1 MEDMLDRPDQ
11 PAILVV
17 DDTPENLELMS
28 ELLLLDDY
36 RVKVASSGTSAL
48 RIALEIPQPDL
59 ILLDIMMPGMDG
71 YEVCRMLKGNP
82 LTTAI
87 PVIFLTAKSAME
99 DEQLGLDVG
108 AVDYIAKPISP
119 PVVLARVKSH
129 LQLKATA
136 DFLRDKSEY
145 LELEVKRRTQEIQR
159 LHDATIEA
167 MAALV
172 DMRDSPGG
180 RRLLRI
186 ERYVCLLAEA
196 LIRRDGFV
204 GELGLEDI
212 EVLGKSAL
220 LHDIGKVILPD
231 RVLLNPGAL
240 DAEDLAILHRHPLAG
255 RDALLM
261 AERRFG
267 GSADFLHYAKEIT
280 YGHHEHWDGSG
291 FPQGLR
297 GEAIPLSAR
306 IVTLAYHYDR
316 LTSRHPYHS
325 PLAPEEAALQIEA
338 GSGSLFDPQ
347 LVEVFAEVTEQF
359 AVIARHLADTD
370 RSLNNGLQRIEQ
382 SLAETIELEP
392 PPPSAEA

>member
-1 MEDMLDRPDQ
+1 MDEMLDRPDQ
-11 PAILVV
+11 PVVLVV

-36 RVKVASSGTSAL
+36 RVKVASNGTHAL
-48 RIALEIPQPDL
+48 RIALDSPQPDL

-82 LTTAI
+82 ATAAI
-87 PVIFLTAKSAME
+87 PVIFLTAKSSAE

-119 PVVLARVKSH
+119 PVVLARVKNH

-159 LHDATIEA
+159 LHDATLEA
-167 MAALV
+167 MAVLV
-172 DMRDSPGG
+172 DLRDNPGG
-180 RRLLRI
+180 HRLARI

-196 LIRRDGFV
+196 LIRQDGFA
-204 GELGLEDI
+204 GELSLEDVQ
-212 EVLGKSAL
+212 VLGKSAL

-240 DAEDLAILHRHPLAG
+240 SPEDLAILHRHPIAG
-255 RDALLM
+255 RDALAL

-267 GSADFLHYAKEIT
+267 GSAEFLHYAKEIA
-280 YGHHEHWDGSG
+280 YSHHEHWDGSG
-291 FPQGLR
+291 FPQGLK

-306 IVTLAYHYDR
+306 IVGLAYHYDR
-316 LTSRHPYHS
+316 LTSRHPYHT
-325 PLAPEEAALQIEA
+325 PLTPEEAALRIQA
-338 GSGSLFDPQ
+338 GAGTLFDPQ
-347 LVEVFAEVTEQF
+347 LVRVFAEVAEAF
-359 AVIARHLADTD
+359 ARVARRLADSDQTL
-370 RSLNNGLQRIEQ
+370 SGELQRLEQ

-392 PPPSAEA
+392 LPAP

>member
-1 MEDMLDRPDQ
+1 MLDRPDQ
-11 PAILVV
+11 PVILVV

-28 ELLLLDDY
+28 ELLLLDEY
-36 RVKVASSGTSAL
+36 RVKVASNGTHAL
-48 RIALEIPQPDL
+48 RIALDTPPPDL

-82 LTTAI
+82 ATAGI
-87 PVIFLTAKSAME
+87 PVIFLTAKSSAE

-119 PVVLARVKSH
+119 PVVLARVKNH

-145 LELEVKRRTQEIQR
+145 LELEVKRRTRENQR

-172 DMRDSPGG
+172 DLRDSPGG

-196 LIRRDGFV
+196 LIRQDTV
-204 GELGLEDI
+204 DDLSLEDV

-240 DAEDLAILHRHPLAG
+240 DAEDLAILHRHPVAG
-255 RDALLM
+255 RDALAM

-267 GSADFLHYAKEIT
+267 GSADFLHYAKEIA
-280 YGHHEHWDGSG
+280 YSHHEHWDGSG
-291 FPQGLR
+291 FPEGLK

-306 IVTLAYHYDR
+306 IVSIAYHYDR
-316 LTSRHPYHS
+316 LTSRHPYHT
-325 PLAPEEAALQIEA
+325 PLTPEEASLQIQA
-338 GSGSLFDPQ
+338 GAGRLFDPQ
-347 LVEVFAEVTEQF
+347 LVQVFTDVAEPF
-359 AVIARHLADTD
+359 AAIARRLADTD
-370 RSLNNGLQRIEQ
+370 RALSGELERLEQ

-392 PPPSAEA
+392 PPPAE